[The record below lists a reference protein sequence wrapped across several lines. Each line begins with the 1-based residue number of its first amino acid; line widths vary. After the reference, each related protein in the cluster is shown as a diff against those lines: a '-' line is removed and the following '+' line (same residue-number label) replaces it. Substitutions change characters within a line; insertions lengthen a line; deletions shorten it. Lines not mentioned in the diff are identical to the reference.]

1 MYGWVFGV
9 YSPACSS
16 DRGLLKEGDESV
28 GTWRKPVNDQPNE
41 QVSHPEINT
50 LARTEN
56 RTKTILTVVATNE
69 FGTALLTPT
78 PTLPTLIKSLLQG
91 TSGCR

>member
-9 YSPACSS
+9 YSAAFSS

-50 LARTEN
+50 RARTEN
-56 RTKTILTVVATNE
+56 RTKTVATNE